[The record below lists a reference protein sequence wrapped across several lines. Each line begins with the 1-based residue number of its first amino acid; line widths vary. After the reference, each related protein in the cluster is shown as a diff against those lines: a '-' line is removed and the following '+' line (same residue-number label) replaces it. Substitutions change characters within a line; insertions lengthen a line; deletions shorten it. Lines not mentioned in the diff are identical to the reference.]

1 LVTQLC
7 TEDVGA
13 PPGVE
18 CARPKVAILLGTFRG
33 EQYLAEQLSSFA
45 AQTHSNWEVWASDDG
60 STDNTLE
67 ILERFKR
74 EWPAGRL
81 SIQAGPAK
89 GFVANFLA
97 LACNPSIQADFYAY
111 ADQDDVWEADK
122 LGRALQ
128 WLESV
133 PANVPALYCAR
144 TRLVDSNNQDIGFT
158 PLFGNPCFA
167 NALVQSIAGGNT
179 MVFNNAARALL
190 RQAGTELDVVF
201 HDWWT
206 YMAVTGCGGQVFFD
220 PVPTLRYRQHGANV
234 IGGNS
239 SWGARLQ
246 RMRKL
251 WQGQHRKWNGD
262 NIAALRKLESRLTP
276 ENRQILHQFALAR
289 EKNLIPRLVHLGRS
303 GVRRQTRLG
312 NIALFAAAIFKRL

>member
-1 LVTQLC
+1 
-7 TEDVGA
+7 
-13 PPGVE
+13 
-18 CARPKVAILLGTFRG
+18 
-33 EQYLAEQLSSFA
+33 
-45 AQTHSNWEVWASDDG
+45 
-60 STDNTLE
+60 
-67 ILERFKR
+67 
-74 EWPAGRL
+74 
-81 SIQAGPAK
+81 
-89 GFVANFLA
+89 